1 MPWLTF
7 AKCRGLPA
15 AWWYPPAPI
24 TPEATYLMRKA
35 KALCDECPVQAECL
49 EAGMDEEYGIWGG
62 LSPKQRRRLKKGAA

>member
-1 MPWLTF
+1 
-7 AKCRGLPA
+7 
-15 AWWYPPAPI
+15 
-24 TPEATYLMRKA
+24 MRKA